1 MSHRTSTWTRF
12 GVVRRYPLDL
22 AAVSIGAVVAYA
34 VVTTFGSESS
44 LRLFATGPLALFFPG
59 YALVSV
65 LFPARE
71 RDAQRT
77 AATAAD
83 AQPRGINVTERLG
96 LAFVLSIA
104 IVPLI
109 VMALSLTSYGLTTT
123 SIAAALGLVTI
134 GTAQAGAIRRLRTPT
149 GERFTVSP
157 LTWLGQLR
165 SDDGTVATA
174 SSVLLV
180 AAIGLAV
187 GALLVGFLMPVS
199 AGGYTELGLYSEDE
213 DGETVAGALPSEV
226 APGESIPL
234 TVAIEN
240 QEGHDQN
247 YTVVVQEQ
255 VLEDGEVVE
264 RTRLQRIDA
273 SVSDGATGTG
283 ERSVTPTADAGET
296 VRISVLL
303 YYGEPPET
311 PTNDNA
317 AEETYFWVSVTES

>member
-1 MSHRTSTWTRF
+1 MSHRTSSWTRF
-12 GVVRRYPLDL
+12 GVVRRYPFDL
-22 AAVSIGAVVAYA
+22 AAVSIGAALAYA
-34 VVTTFGSESS
+34 IVTTFGSGNS
-44 LRLFATGPLALFFPG
+44 LRLLAAGPLALFFPG

-71 RDAQRT
+71 RDAREAT
-77 AATAAD
+77 ATAAD
-83 AQPRGINVTERLG
+83 ARPRGIDATERMG
-96 LAFVLSIA
+96 LAFVVSIA
-104 IVPLI
+104 IVPVT
-109 VMALSLTSYGLTTT
+109 VMVLSITSYGLTAT

-134 GTAQAGAIRRLRTPT
+134 GMAQLGTVRRLRTPA

-157 LTWLGQLR
+157 IAWLGRFR
-165 SDDGTVATA
+165 SDDNAGATA

-180 AAIGLAV
+180 VAIGAAV

-199 AGGYTELGLYSEDE
+199 AGGYTELGLYSENE
-213 DGETVAGALPSEV
+213 DGETVAGDLPSEI

-234 TVAIEN
+234 TIAIEN

-264 RTRLQRIDA
+264 RTRLRRIETN
-273 SVSDGATGTG
+273 VSDGATATG
-283 ERSVTPTADAGET
+283 ERSVTPTAEAGET

-311 PTNDNA
+311 PTNGNA
-317 AEETYFWVSVTES
+317 AEETYFWVSVTE